1 MTQAELGEFAGV
13 DRSTVA
19 NLENARLTAQVRRLL
34 AILDALGLH
43 LTVTPRT
50 RLLATAA
57 ADDGNPAN

>member
-1 MTQAELGEFAGV
+1 M
-13 DRSTVA
+13 A